1 MKASYLKLLKSG
13 ELEKRTDLA
22 LSMLQ
27 ECRMCPHECGADRT
41 SGEKGFCKI
50 AARAMVSTWGAHFGE
65 EPPISGSQGSGTVF
79 FSGCNMRCIY
89 CQNFE
94 VSQGLEGY
102 EVTGELLAFFFL
114 SLQEQGCHNINLVTP
129 SHVVPQILEG
139 LLIAAK
145 EGLEIPVV
153 YNSGGY
159 DKVSTL
165 GLLDGIIDIYM
176 PDMKYSD
183 SATGLELSKVKN
195 YWQVCRDAIKEMFRQ
210 VGNLRTDRSGVAE
223 RGLLIRH
230 LVLPGDL
237 IIGADS
243 HTCTYGALGAFATGV
258 GSTDLAAAMA
268 TGKVWFKVP
277 ESIKLVY
284 HGTPGPW
291 VEGKDLILY
300 TIGRL
305 GVDGAL
311 YQSMEMQGEAIEKL
325 PMYGRFTMAN
335 MAIEAGAKNG
345 IITPDEITLDYVRE
359 RSTRDCHLFFS
370 DPGAEYVYEMDI
382 DVSRIKPQVAFP
394 SLPENSREV
403 AAAVEQ
409 GITLDQ
415 VVIGSCTNGRIEDLR
430 LAAKVL
436 RGKKVAPYLRL
447 IVIPGTQAIYLQAVR
462 EGLAEIFV
470 EAGAVFSTPTCGP
483 CLGGHMGILAAG
495 EKALATTNR
504 NFVGR
509 MGHPESEVYL
519 SNPAVAAASAVLGRI
534 ASPEEVL
541 S

>member
-1 MKASYLKLLKSG
+1 MAMTIT
-13 ELEKRTDLA
+13 EKILA
-22 LSMLQ
+22 AHAGCDEVRPGQLIEARVDVALANDVTAPIAIAEFEQ
-27 ECRMCPHECGADRT
+27 LGIEKVFDPDRVILVPDHFT
-41 SGEKGFCKI
+41 PNKDINSAEQAKI
-50 AARAMVSTWGAHFGE
+50 VRD
-65 EPPISGSQGSGTVF
+65 
-79 FSGCNMRCIY
+79 FSRRQQLTNY
-89 CQNFE
+89 F
-94 VSQGLEGY
+94 
-102 EVTGELLAFFFL
+102 
-114 SLQEQGCHNINLVTP
+114 EQGRVGIE
-129 SHVVPQILEG
+129 HV
-139 LLIAAK
+139 LLP
-145 EGLEIPVV
+145 EQG
-153 YNSGGY
+153 
-159 DKVSTL
+159 
-165 GLLDGIIDIYM
+165 
-176 PDMKYSD
+176 
-183 SATGLELSKVKN
+183 
-195 YWQVCRDAIKEMFRQ
+195 
-210 VGNLRTDRSGVAE
+210 
-223 RGLLIRH
+223 

-345 IITPDEITLDYVRE
+345 IITPDEITLDYVRG
-359 RSTRDCHLFFS
+359 RSTRDYHLFFS